1 MLLSRQLS
9 GAFSKSFKSNSL
21 LARSSGP
28 HRLSSNSGQPQRPS
42 SAPQN
47 TRNQF
52 KVVPILILI
61 AISSGSYAL
70 LVKSRTGQSQGPAN

>member
-1 MLLSRQLS
+1 MLFSRQS
-9 GAFSKSFKSNSL
+9 GALSKSFRSNPL
-21 LARSSGP
+21 LVRSSGP
-28 HRLSSNSGQPQRPS
+28 HRLSSNSQPRRPS

-70 LVKSRTGQSQGPAN
+70 LVKSRTGQSQRPSN